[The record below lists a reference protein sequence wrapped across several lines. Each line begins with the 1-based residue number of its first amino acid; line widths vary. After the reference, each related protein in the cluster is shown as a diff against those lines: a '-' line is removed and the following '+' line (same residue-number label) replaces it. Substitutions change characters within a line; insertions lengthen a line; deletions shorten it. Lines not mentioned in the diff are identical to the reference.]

1 MPGGN
6 VDLIISQ
13 RSDEPIYQQIQD
25 QITRQILDGSMGGGT
40 PLPSIRALAQELHIS
55 VITVKKAYEELEKQG
70 FIVTVAAKGSFVT
83 EQDDEQLVQN
93 QIRRIEGQLATVV
106 AEASVLHISVE
117 QMHAIIERLYA
128 QSTPKV
134 EN

>member
-1 MPGGN
+1 M
-6 VDLIISQ
+6 DLIISQ

-25 QITRQILDGSMGGGT
+25 QITRQILDGSMDGGT